1 MTIDYDR
8 QFLERATFADR
19 EAAQLD
25 CARPTLRWFVVREG
39 GAVVAR
45 VRAFTREA
53 AVYVVTLARRKDSLS
68 TTDLSAVQE

>member
-25 CARPTLRWFVVREG
+25 CARPTLRWFLVREAG
-39 GAVVAR
+39 EEVAR

-53 AVYVVTLARRKDSLS
+53 AVYVVTLARRKDSLP
-68 TTDLSAVQE
+68 TTNVTAVQE